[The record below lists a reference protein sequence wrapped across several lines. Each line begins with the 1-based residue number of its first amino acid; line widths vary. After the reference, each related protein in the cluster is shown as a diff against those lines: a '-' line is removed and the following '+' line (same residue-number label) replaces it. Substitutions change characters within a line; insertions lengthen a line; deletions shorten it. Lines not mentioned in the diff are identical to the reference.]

1 MPSPRYELGGLKLLV
16 EAKLCKGLTIEN
28 VATRFVLGE
37 QAEADQLKEC
47 CLELIKPNAAAVMA
61 TEGWADVAS
70 NNALVNEVLA
80 FLAGATTHNKGEGK
94 KRTADEA
101 ELSTPA
107 QDEEVEQ
114 MRGWKVARLREEL
127 QRRGL
132 DTKGR
137 KGGLVER
144 LERAIRGGQGG
155 GESSSSSS
163 SSSASSSSSSSG
175 LGLTQ

>member
-1 MPSPRYELGGLKLLV
+1 MV

-137 KGGLVER
+137 KGELVER
-144 LERAIRGGQGG
+144 LERAMKGGSDGG
-155 GESSSSSS
+155 
-163 SSSASSSSSSSG
+163 SSSSSSG
-175 LGLTQ
+175 LGAAQ